1 MANLYMRFPGGKA
14 KTVTLSYD
22 DGVVYDIRLM
32 EIMDK
37 YGLKG
42 TFNINAGLFK
52 KEESDSD
59 RRMTQKQVLDLYTNS
74 GHEVAIHGLGHP
86 YLEQLPPNRATYEV
100 IEDRRRLEQLFGCT
114 VRGMAYPFGT
124 SSDTVVEILKNA
136 GIVYSRTIV
145 ATESFGIP
153 TDWLRLPAT
162 CHHNNPKLMEL
173 AERFLTDS
181 RVGQRAPQMFYL
193 WGHSYEFNDNDNWEI
208 IEQFAEKM
216 GGHEEIWYAT
226 NIEIFDYIT
235 AYKQLRFT
243 VDMDL
248 VENPTATDL
257 YFEWNGKSYMVK
269 AGETLKVD

>member
-1 MANLYMRFPGGKA
+1 
-14 KTVTLSYD
+14 
-22 DGVVYDIRLM
+22 
-32 EIMDK
+32 
-37 YGLKG
+37 
-42 TFNINAGLFK
+42 
-52 KEESDSD
+52 
-59 RRMTQKQVLDLYTNS
+59 
-74 GHEVAIHGLGHP
+74 
-86 YLEQLPPNRATYEV
+86 
-100 IEDRRRLEQLFGCT
+100 
-114 VRGMAYPFGT
+114 MAYPFGT